1 MSRPSFPLP
10 VPGRLWIL
18 PAAFLGIGVAV
29 ALAAESELGFSR
41 SVTPGLTGR
50 YEQRFGTGAR
60 SRLDGW
66 KEFIR
71 GASSQPGTQGAAPD
85 LLGPVNAFFNRIPSK
100 TDSSIWNVEEY
111 WATPAESWSVNG
123 ADCEDFAIAKY
134 FALKE
139 LGIPVTR
146 LRMVYAKQ
154 AASPEAHM
162 VLAYY
167 PDPRADPL
175 ILDILEGTIRPA
187 SRRPDL
193 TPVYSFNDEDL
204 MLVQAG
210 GTSVRVSTFSHR
222 KWKELLEKLR
232 RELTY

>member
-1 MSRPSFPLP
+1 MSRPFLALP
-10 VPGRLWIL
+10 VRGRLWIL
-18 PAAFLGIGVAV
+18 PAAFLGIGAAV

-41 SVTPGLTGR
+41 SVSPGLAGR
-50 YEQRFGTGAR
+50 YEQRFGTGVR
-60 SRLDGW
+60 GRLDGW
-66 KEFIR
+66 KDFIR
-71 GASSQPGTQGAAPD
+71 GASSPSGTQRAAPD
-85 LLGPVNAFFNRIPSK
+85 LLGPVNAHFNRLPSR
-100 TDSSIWNVEEY
+100 TDSSMWNVEEY

-123 ADCEDFAIAKY
+123 ADCEDYAIAKY

-139 LGIPVTR
+139 LGVPVTR

-175 ILDILEGTIRPA
+175 ILDILEGTISPA

-210 GTSVRVSTFSHR
+210 GTTVRVSTFSHR

>member
-1 MSRPSFPLP
+1 MSRPPFALP
-10 VPGRLWIL
+10 VRCRPWIL
-18 PAAFLGIGVAV
+18 LAAFLGIGAAV
-29 ALAAESELGFSR
+29 ALAAESEPGFSR
-41 SVTPGLTGR
+41 SVTTGLAGR
-50 YEQRFGTGAR
+50 YEQRFGTGVR
-60 SRLDGW
+60 ERLEGW

-71 GASSQPGTQGAAPD
+71 GASSTQGAAPD
-85 LLGPVNAFFNRIPSK
+85 LLGLVNAYFNRIPSH
-100 TDSSIWNVEEY
+100 TDLSVWNVEEY

-123 ADCEDFAIAKY
+123 ADCEDYAIAKY

-175 ILDILEGTIRPA
+175 ILDILDGTISPA

-204 MLVQAG
+204 LLSQPG
-210 GTSVRVSTFSHR
+210 GTTVRVPTFSHR

>member
-1 MSRPSFPLP
+1 MSRPSFALP
-10 VPGRLWIL
+10 VRCRPWIL
-18 PAAFLGIGVAV
+18 PAAFLGIGAAV
-29 ALAAESELGFSR
+29 ALAAESEPGFSR
-41 SVTPGLTGR
+41 SVTTGLAGR
-50 YEQRFGTGAR
+50 YEQRFGTGVR
-60 SRLDGW
+60 ERLEGW

-71 GASSQPGTQGAAPD
+71 GASSTQGAAPD
-85 LLGPVNAFFNRIPSK
+85 LLGPVNAYFNRIPSR
-100 TDSSIWNVEEY
+100 TDLSVWNVEEY

-123 ADCEDFAIAKY
+123 ADCEDYAIAKY

-175 ILDILEGTIRPA
+175 ILDILDGTISPA

-204 MLVQAG
+204 LLSQPG
-210 GTSVRVSTFSHR
+210 GTTVRVSTFSHR